1 MKTLLLLLRW
11 TDDKGNQQV
20 KEYTDEKQAR
30 KARDWL
36 LERGATNVDIAIRLE
51 KRSTPAENTGA

>member
-1 MKTLLLLLRW
+1 MNTLILRW

-36 LERGATNVDIAIRLE
+36 LEHGANDADIAIRLE

>member
-1 MKTLLLLLRW
+1 MNILVLRW

-36 LERGATNVDIAIRLE
+36 LEHGADDADIAIRL
-51 KRSTPAENTGA
+51 KTRNTPADN

>member
-1 MKTLLLLLRW
+1 MNTLNLRW

-36 LERGATNVDIAIRLE
+36 LEHGADDADIAVRVQT
-51 KRSTPAENTGA
+51 RNTSAENTEA

>member
-1 MKTLLLLLRW
+1 MKTLLLRW

-20 KEYTDEKQAR
+20 KEYTDEPTAR

-36 LERGATNVDIAIRLE
+36 LEHGATNVDIAIRLE
-51 KRSTPAENTGA
+51 TRNTSAEDTEA

>member
-1 MKTLLLLLRW
+1 MNILLLRW
-11 TDDKGNQQV
+11 TDGKGNQQI

-36 LERGATNVDIAIRLE
+36 LEHGATNVDIAIMGYMT
-51 KRSTPAENTGA
+51 KQS